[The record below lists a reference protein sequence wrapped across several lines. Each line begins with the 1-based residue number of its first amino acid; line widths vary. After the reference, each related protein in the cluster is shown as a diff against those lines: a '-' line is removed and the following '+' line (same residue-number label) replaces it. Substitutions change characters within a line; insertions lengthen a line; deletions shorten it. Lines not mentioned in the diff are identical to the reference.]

1 MKLELKWHLLSKRK
15 ECQKKEQKNDS
26 FNKRQ
31 KYIQA
36 WMNMILLQA
45 GAS

>member
-1 MKLELKWHLLSKRK
+1 MTFALQEKGMSK
-15 ECQKKEQKNDS
+15 KKEQKNDS